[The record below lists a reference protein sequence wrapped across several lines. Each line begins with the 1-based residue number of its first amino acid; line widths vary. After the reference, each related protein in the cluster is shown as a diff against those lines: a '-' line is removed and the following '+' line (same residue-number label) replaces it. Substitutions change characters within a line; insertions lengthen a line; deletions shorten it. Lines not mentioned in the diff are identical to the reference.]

1 MKIGIIVAMDKEFN
15 QLESIIANKKT
26 SQINNQR
33 LVEGTVGDKHV
44 ILQKCGIG
52 KVNSAIGT
60 VEMIKRFSPNIIISS
75 GCAGGV
81 GIIVAM
87 DKEFNQLES
96 IIANKKTSQI
106 NNQRL
111 VEGTVGDKHVILQ
124 KCGIGK
130 VNSAIGTVEMIKRF
144 SPNII
149 ISSGCAG
156 GADASLNMFDVVV
169 ANNCVYHDAYCGKE
183 VAKGQIM
190 GMPARYTANKQLVEK
205 VLSLNTK
212 DNNKNNI
219 KAGLTVTGDW
229 FVDNKQTMKRILSDF
244 PEAMAVDM
252 ESCSI
257 AQVCYIYSVPFLSF
271 RVISDV
277 PLKDNSAN
285 MYYDFWDRI
294 AENSFEVT
302 KDLINLL

>member
-60 VEMIKRFSPNIIISS
+60 VEMIN
-75 GCAGGV
+75 
-81 GIIVAM
+81 
-87 DKEFNQLES
+87 
-96 IIANKKTSQI
+96 
-106 NNQRL
+106 
-111 VEGTVGDKHVILQ
+111 
-124 KCGIGK
+124 
-130 VNSAIGTVEMIKRF
+130 RF

>member
-1 MKIGIIVAMDKEFN
+1 MKI
-15 QLESIIANKKT
+15 
-26 SQINNQR
+26 
-33 LVEGTVGDKHV
+33 
-44 ILQKCGIG
+44 
-52 KVNSAIGT
+52 
-60 VEMIKRFSPNIIISS
+60 
-75 GCAGGV
+75 

>member
-1 MKIGIIVAMDKEFN
+1 MK
-15 QLESIIANKKT
+15 
-26 SQINNQR
+26 
-33 LVEGTVGDKHV
+33 
-44 ILQKCGIG
+44 
-52 KVNSAIGT
+52 
-60 VEMIKRFSPNIIISS
+60 
-75 GCAGGV
+75 V

>member
-1 MKIGIIVAMDKEFN
+1 MKI
-15 QLESIIANKKT
+15 
-26 SQINNQR
+26 
-33 LVEGTVGDKHV
+33 
-44 ILQKCGIG
+44 
-52 KVNSAIGT
+52 
-60 VEMIKRFSPNIIISS
+60 
-75 GCAGGV
+75 

-169 ANNCVYHDAYCGKE
+169 ANNCVYHDVYCGKE

-190 GMPARYTANKQLVEK
+190 GMPSRYTANKQLVEK

>member
-15 QLESIIANKKT
+15 QLESIIANRKT

-52 KVNSAIGT
+52 KVHSAIGT
-60 VEMIKRFSPNIIISS
+60 VEMIKRFSPNIIIS
-75 GCAGGV
+75 
-81 GIIVAM
+81 I
-87 DKEFNQLES
+87 
-96 IIANKKTSQI
+96 
-106 NNQRL
+106 
-111 VEGTVGDKHVILQ
+111 
-124 KCGIGK
+124 
-130 VNSAIGTVEMIKRF
+130 
-144 SPNII
+144 
-149 ISSGCAG
+149 GCAG

-277 PLKDNSAN
+277 PLKDHAAN

>member
-1 MKIGIIVAMDKEFN
+1 MKI
-15 QLESIIANKKT
+15 
-26 SQINNQR
+26 
-33 LVEGTVGDKHV
+33 
-44 ILQKCGIG
+44 
-52 KVNSAIGT
+52 
-60 VEMIKRFSPNIIISS
+60 
-75 GCAGGV
+75 

-169 ANNCVYHDAYCGKE
+169 ANNCVYHDCLL
-183 VAKGQIM
+183 
-190 GMPARYTANKQLVEK
+190 YT
-205 VLSLNTK
+205 SPSPR
-212 DNNKNNI
+212 D
-219 KAGLTVTGDW
+219 
-229 FVDNKQTMKRILSDF
+229 
-244 PEAMAVDM
+244 
-252 ESCSI
+252 
-257 AQVCYIYSVPFLSF
+257 
-271 RVISDV
+271 
-277 PLKDNSAN
+277 
-285 MYYDFWDRI
+285 
-294 AENSFEVT
+294 
-302 KDLINLL
+302 

>member
-1 MKIGIIVAMDKEFN
+1 MKI
-15 QLESIIANKKT
+15 
-26 SQINNQR
+26 
-33 LVEGTVGDKHV
+33 
-44 ILQKCGIG
+44 
-52 KVNSAIGT
+52 
-60 VEMIKRFSPNIIISS
+60 
-75 GCAGGV
+75 

-169 ANNCVYHDAYCGKE
+169 ANNCVYHDVYCGKE